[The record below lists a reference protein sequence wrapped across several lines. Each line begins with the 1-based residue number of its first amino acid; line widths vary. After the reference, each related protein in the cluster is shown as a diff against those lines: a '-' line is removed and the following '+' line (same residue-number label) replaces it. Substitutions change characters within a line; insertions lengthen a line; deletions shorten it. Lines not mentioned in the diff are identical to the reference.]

1 MDDTIV
7 FSDTFDV
14 EEICNRVEQL
24 FEDAYLQ
31 TISWR
36 EISCYL
42 HKVPGE
48 MMNSFALIIIKE
60 SC

>member
-24 FEDAYLQ
+24 FKDCILTNNLIEEDIMLSA
-31 TISWR
+31 
-36 EISCYL
+36 
-42 HKVPGE
+42 
-48 MMNSFALIIIKE
+48 
-60 SC
+60 